1 MDVKHKI
8 APRFKIKIDRE
19 LCRHCKRCTV
29 NCSFGVLEYNGNQIV
44 VESEKCVACQRC
56 AIMCPQ
62 DAISIVPGEIS

>member
-44 VESEKCVACQRC
+44 VESEKCVACQ
-56 AIMCPQ
+56 
-62 DAISIVPGEIS
+62 